1 MLNDEQ
7 HEPSGLSGKIQIDFS
22 CIQTKNGRCPLPP
35 SRPAGGGG
43 APQTSADV
51 ATRAE
56 VSARP
61 AVTHPATQTNVC
73 GDKVSQLPSGGWS
86 YFDTRPV
93 AHPHAPI
100 LRRWAANLARF
111 PPA

>member
-1 MLNDEQ
+1 MTSNTDRRVKFRSISVAFKLKMADA
-7 HEPSGLSGKIQIDFS
+7 
-22 CIQTKNGRCPLPP
+22 RCLP
-35 SRPAGGGG
+35 AALLGGGG
-43 APQTSADV
+43 ARTSADV

-61 AVTHPATQTNVC
+61 AVIQHPATQTNVC
-73 GDKVSQLPSGGWS
+73 GDKVSPLPSGGWS
-86 YFDTRPV
+86 YFATRPV

-100 LRRWAANLARF
+100 LRRWAVNLARF